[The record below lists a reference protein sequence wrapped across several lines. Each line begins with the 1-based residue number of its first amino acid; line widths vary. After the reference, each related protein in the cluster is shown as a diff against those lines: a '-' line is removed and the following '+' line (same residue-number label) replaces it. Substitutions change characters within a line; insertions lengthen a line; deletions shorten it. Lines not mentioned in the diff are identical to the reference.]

1 MLLPYILLHNQPGF
15 LYQGR
20 RNSMVFMLNPG
31 QSISW
36 AQDMLKVCVMWS
48 TEVHHQDLLEN

>member
-1 MLLPYILLHNQPGF
+1 
-15 LYQGR
+15 
-20 RNSMVFMLNPG
+20 MVFMLNPG

-36 AQDMLKVCVMWS
+36 AQDMLKMCVMWS